1 MIEKINNKSKMI
13 GKEAEKQDEN
23 KKAKQLTVWLK
34 QGEKLFLIKKRLF
47 SQNSNNFSFVLS
59 IKYFLTLF
67 RTFEK

>member
-34 QGEKLFLIKKRLF
+34 QGEKLFLIKK
-47 SQNSNNFSFVLS
+47 
-59 IKYFLTLF
+59 
-67 RTFEK
+67 